1 MQTCSEITAEWI
13 TRSEPWSE
21 QRQDCEDP
29 DEPEAEAGPG
39 IPCESSPKEW
49 RRHGGLDY
57 VTRDST
63 PRASGCCREARY
75 TVHPRTGRRRDE
87 GARPYRRDSSAAR
100 ARPSPHSD
108 RRVERRR
115 ARR

>member
-29 DEPEAEAGPG
+29 DEPETEAGPG
-39 IPCESSPKEW
+39 ITRESSPKEW

-63 PRASGCCREARY
+63 PRASG
-75 TVHPRTGRRRDE
+75 
-87 GARPYRRDSSAAR
+87 
-100 ARPSPHSD
+100 
-108 RRVERRR
+108 
-115 ARR
+115 